1 MAKITTNQTNTI
13 NQWLTNHNT
22 LAKNVGDLALLMTTE
37 DSDLVGAI
45 NSLYT
50 TAILDS
56 DISWLQTQ
64 ITNNDSDIYSLQTQT
79 TTSSLQAQI
88 TSNDNDISTLQTR
101 VTSNDNDI
109 SSLQTQVT
117 SNDND
122 ISSLQTQVTS
132 NDNDIS
138 SISTSLSGYL
148 RSNVTDNKTSG
159 NLIFNDNIKGAF
171 GTGSDL
177 QIYHNG
183 SNSYITDT
191 GTGSL
196 IIGGS
201 IKFPNG
207 INLTGGASD
216 WSFTVVSN
224 NLIIKYGSTS
234 LAKLDTSGNL
244 TVTGDINS
252 NGTI

>member
-50 TAILDS
+50 TAIVDS

-79 TTSSLQAQI
+79 TTASLQAQI

-122 ISSLQTQVTS
+122 ISS
-132 NDNDIS
+132 
-138 SISTSLSGYL
+138 ISTSLSGYL
-148 RSNVTDNKTSG
+148 RSDVTDNKTSG

-171 GTGSDL
+171 GTSSDL